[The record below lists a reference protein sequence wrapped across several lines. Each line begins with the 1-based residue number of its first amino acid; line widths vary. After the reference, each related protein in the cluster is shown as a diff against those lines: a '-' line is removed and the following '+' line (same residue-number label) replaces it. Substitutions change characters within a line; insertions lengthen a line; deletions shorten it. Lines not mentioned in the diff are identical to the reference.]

1 VDNSL
6 HYLQS
11 AAFQKRLKRAEG
23 DPVLLLGGQHHF
35 CDFWWGS
42 LRLRGDAAAVFSRMT
57 QPAALHN
64 LFIVNKAGGL
74 IYSRE
79 LTPGSRL
86 AGNELL
92 MLASTFHSLHAI
104 SKQLAPVASGGIA
117 VVDAPTFSLHC
128 MESPTGVK
136 FFVTARPQ
144 TPNVPGFLRKA
155 YELYADYV
163 LKNPFYEIDMPIR
176 VKVRGGSGC
185 LVGWRL
191 FLSLVLA
198 PPSFPCFP
206 TPVRTRA
213 HPFRALH
220 KKNPLSPQTHTA
232 PARRSF
238 LTTTWRP
245 LRALWASPRRRGGR
259 RRRRRQQAA
268 ARAGAAAPRGPTEVC
283 AAVAVP
289 APPGAPRFCSV
300 FRLWKQ
306 NIPFFSPLALR
317 GASLLVDPVVWGA
330 LSAFLCGAAP
340 LSAKMQRAFH
350 GWRAARPRSS
360 AKRTRSRGGE
370 KEGGAQGAAQEARRR
385 GDIASRIGGSC
396 LRGAIV
402 TMEEPALR

>member
-1 VDNSL
+1 MDNSL

-23 DPVLLLGGQHHF
+23 DPVVVLGGQHHF
-35 CDFWWGS
+35 CVLVPVVGFPALG
-42 LRLRGDAAAVFSRMT
+42 RRRAAAVFSRMT

-176 VKVRGGSGC
+176 VKVRGGGGC

-191 FLSLVLA
+191 FLSLVGA
-198 PPSFPCFP
+198 PFPPLLPRAGGARARTLSARFTKKIPFP
-206 TPVRTRA
+206 RKRTP
-213 HPFRALH
+213 P
-220 KKNPLSPQTHTA
+220 PL
-232 PARRSF
+232 
-238 LTTTWRP
+238 
-245 LRALWASPRRRGGR
+245 
-259 RRRRRQQAA
+259 AA
-268 ARAGAAAPRGPTEVC
+268 A
-283 AAVAVP
+283 
-289 APPGAPRFCSV
+289 F
-300 FRLWKQ
+300 
-306 NIPFFSPLALR
+306 
-317 GASLLVDPVVWGA
+317 
-330 LSAFLCGAAP
+330 
-340 LSAKMQRAFH
+340 
-350 GWRAARPRSS
+350 
-360 AKRTRSRGGE
+360 
-370 KEGGAQGAAQEARRR
+370 
-385 GDIASRIGGSC
+385 
-396 LRGAIV
+396 
-402 TMEEPALR
+402 